1 MRFTVYQESR
11 IGGRKSNQDRVAHCY
26 SRDALLMV
34 IADGMG
40 GHLHGEIAAQIAVQ
54 YITEAFQREGR
65 PKLHDQLQFLSR
77 SLTNAHHA
85 ILDYAMDRGLPEAP
99 RTTCVACV
107 IQDNIAYWAHAGDSR
122 LYLIRDGSLLIRTRD
137 HSRVQMLI
145 EQGALSESQAAVHPS
160 RNRVFSCL
168 GGNHSPQ
175 IDYSRKTPL
184 KAGDVIALCTDGVW
198 SPLANGALIRALAD
212 KDVMKAVPQL
222 LTQAGNLAGSNA
234 DNMTMIALM
243 WDDTFEGEVTSSIET
258 RTMPIDTFTTQLEKF
273 GQGLSPTQMAEL
285 SEVDIENAIDEIR
298 SAIQKFSK

>member
-65 PKLHDQLQFLSR
+65 PKLPDPLMFLSR
-77 SLTNAHHA
+77 ALTNAHHA
-85 ILDYAMDRGLPEAP
+85 ILDYAVDRGLPEAP

-122 LYLIRDGSLLIRTRD
+122 LYLIREGGLLVRTRD

-145 EQGALSESQAAVHPS
+145 EQGAINEAQAAVHPS

-184 KAGDVIALCTDGVW
+184 KAGDVFALCTDGVW
-198 SPLANGALIRALAD
+198 SPLANGALISGLAD
-212 KDVMKAVPQL
+212 SDVIKAVPKL
-222 LTQAGNLAGSNA
+222 LTQAGTLAGSSA

-243 WDDTFEGEVTSSIET
+243 WDDTYEGELTTSIET

-273 GQGLSPTQMAEL
+273 GKGLSPTQMAEL